1 MRLGCGKVKQE
12 VRWENQAL
20 LLTSLLYLGQL
31 SQLVVDLGVVVY
43 TAELLGTD
51 THGVHVDHGTGVGV
65 GGVIHTGLVV
75 DGVADSHAEGD
86 VGTVQ
91 LGTYIPFSMAVCH
104 TINHK
109 SGMDHTTYAHT
120 GAMVNVYA
128 MGVGAEKFGGVYDN
142 TEIYHKLAE
151 LTKVQ

>member
-12 VRWENQAL
+12 VRWENQGF
-20 LLTSLLYLGQL
+20 LLTVLLNLGQL

-65 GGVIHTGLVV
+65 GGVVHTGLVV

-86 VGTVQ
+86 VGAVQ
-91 LGTYIPFSMAVCH
+91 LVILLAHLALAGGTH
-104 TINHK
+104 LQ
-109 SGMDHTTYAHT
+109 
-120 GAMVNVYA
+120 GALVGLAQVLRLVVGQQQLA
-128 MGVGAEKFGGVYDN
+128 CAGGSGVGGQGQAKDVCLLYTSPSPRD
-142 TEIYHKLAE
+142 
-151 LTKVQ
+151 